1 MLLWIRSS
9 IRYNRLVFIMRKVSS
24 KQAKINRKLKKVYEY
39 IAETRGQYCS
49 GCGRSD
55 VPLSHS
61 HYIAR
66 SRRKDLE
73 LDPNNI
79 TYHCLSM
86 GDRKGCHELWECGV
100 LDKQKLLD
108 YPKAMEYILEKD
120 TELYFLLM
128 E

>member
-1 MLLWIRSS
+1 MRS
-9 IRYNRLVFIMRKVSS
+9 VSK
-24 KQAKINRKLKKVYEY
+24 KQAKINSKLKKVYKE
-39 IAETRGQYCS
+39 IAETRGHYCS

-73 LDPNNI
+73 TDPDNI

-86 GDRKGCHELWECGV
+86 GERKGCHQLWEGGI

-108 YPKAMEYILEKD
+108 YPKAMEYILEND
-120 TELYFLLM
+120 TALYFLLI

>member
-1 MLLWIRSS
+1 MKAI
-9 IRYNRLVFIMRKVSS
+9 S
-24 KQAKINRKLKKVYEY
+24 KKQSAINRELERVYKEM
-39 IAETRGQYCS
+39 ELNRGHYCT

-73 LDPNNI
+73 TDINNI
-79 TYHCLSM
+79 TYHCLSI
-86 GDRKGCHELWECGV
+86 GGKEGRKGCHELWEGGIA
-100 LDKQKLLD
+100 DKQRLLD

-120 TELYFLLM
+120 TELYFLLT

>member
-1 MLLWIRSS
+1 MPV
-9 IRYNRLVFIMRKVSS
+9 YTMRKVSK
-24 KQAKINRKLKKVYEY
+24 KQADINKELKRVYKE
-39 IAETRGQYCS
+39 IEETRGHYCT

-73 LDPNNI
+73 TDINNI

-86 GDRKGCHELWECGV
+86 GDRTGCHQLWEGGIA
-100 LDKQKLLD
+100 DKQRLLD

-120 TELYFLLM
+120 TELYFLLT

>member
-1 MLLWIRSS
+1 MKGI
-9 IRYNRLVFIMRKVSS
+9 S
-24 KQAKINRKLKKVYEY
+24 KKQSKINKELKRVYKT
-39 IAETRGQYCS
+39 ISETRGHYCT

-73 LDPNNI
+73 TDINNI
-79 TYHCLSM
+79 TYHCLSI
-86 GDRKGCHELWECGV
+86 GERKGCHDLWEGGTT
-100 LDKQKLLD
+100 DKQKLLD
-108 YPKAMEYILEKD
+108 YHVALEYILLND
-120 TELYFLLM
+120 TALYFQIT

>member
-1 MLLWIRSS
+1 MLQRSRGS
-9 IRYNRLVFIMRKVSS
+9 YGFNRLVFKMRAVSK
-24 KQAKINRKLKKVYEY
+24 KQAAINKELKRVYKE
-39 IAETRGQYCS
+39 IEETRGHYCT

-73 LDPNNI
+73 TDIDNI
-79 TYHCLSM
+79 TYHCLSI
-86 GDRKGCHELWECGV
+86 GERKGCHQLWEGGIA
-100 LDKQKLLD
+100 DKQKLLD
-108 YPKAMEYILEKD
+108 YPKAMEYILEND
-120 TELYFLLM
+120 TELYFLLT

>member
-1 MLLWIRSS
+1 M
-9 IRYNRLVFIMRKVSS
+9 KAVSK
-24 KQAKINRKLKKVYEY
+24 KQAKINNKLKKVYKE
-39 IAETRGQYCS
+39 IAETRGHYCT

-73 LDPNNI
+73 TDPDNI

-86 GDRKGCHELWECGV
+86 GERKGCHQLWEGGIA
-100 LDKQKLLD
+100 DKQKLLD
-108 YPKAMEYILEKD
+108 YPKAMEYILEND
-120 TELYFLLM
+120 TALYFLLT

>member
-1 MLLWIRSS
+1 
-9 IRYNRLVFIMRKVSS
+9 MRQRVMQKLSNNQS
-24 KQAKINRKLKKVYEY
+24 AINRRLKKVYHE
-39 IAETRGQYCS
+39 IPMERGHYCT

-73 LDPNNI
+73 TDINNI

-86 GDRKGCHELWECGV
+86 GDRTGCHQLWEGGIA
-100 LDKQKLLD
+100 DKQRLHD

-120 TELYFLLM
+120 TELYFLLT